1 MKPLLRLFCFFFIL
15 GTMSAAARDEAVRLV
30 TFDYPPYEYQD
41 AAGADGIVVRIVRRA
56 FAHMGEKVV
65 IHVLPWKRALTM
77 VRAGTADGIFTAYKT
92 EARLRFL
99 DYSQTVL
106 MPQTLSIWARRGSR
120 VPYDGTLESLSDTP
134 LGLVRDISYGAHV
147 DGAVRARALRMLDY
161 APVSAQNI
169 TKLLVGR
176 TDAVIMN
183 RYGAMYHLAKQ
194 QGTGKV
200 VELQPEI
207 SSVPSYIAFSKVNN
221 LTGLRDRL
229 DAVLETM
236 ITSGEYQAIIDGYF
250 AEMGAPAPGQLR
262 AGLQK
267 RGNLN

>member
-1 MKPLLRLFCFFFIL
+1 M
-15 GTMSAAARDEAVRLV
+15 
-30 TFDYPPYEYQD
+30 
-41 AAGADGIVVRIVRRA
+41 
-56 FAHMGEKVV
+56 
-65 IHVLPWKRALTM
+65 
-77 VRAGTADGIFTAYKT
+77 
-92 EARLRFL
+92 
-99 DYSQTVL
+99 
-106 MPQTLSIWARRGSR
+106 
-120 VPYDGTLESLSDTP
+120 PYDGTLESLSDTP